1 MYKIFGKRKLD
12 FTADDSRRIV
22 GTTVW
27 YGILLDDAAD
37 CDGFMVNKAFVSPDV
52 IAYKDIPVD
61 TEVDILFDFKGRIKA
76 IDIIVG

>member
-27 YGILLDDAAD
+27 YGILLDSAD
-37 CDGFMVNKAFVSPDV
+37 SDGFMVNKAFVSPDV

-61 TEVDILFDFKGRIKA
+61 SEVDIMFDFKGRIKS
-76 IDIIVG
+76 IDIILG